1 MTIHLNHFFILIM
14 KRKLIRA
21 NFKINKFFSI
31 LNKDNKQSFNSQW
44 IINIIKSKSKIKN
57 INSKNTMMRIKKM
70 INLNFHYKN
79 NFLMK
84 NQTLTILWVKKNN
97 YKKIWKEIIKNIKNS
112 SSDYLEM
119 VVSKDYELLIS
130 WKDYVE
136 VYERIK

>member
-1 MTIHLNHFFILIM
+1 M

-57 INSKNTMMRIKKM
+57 INSKNTMMRIKKT

-84 NQTLTILWVKKNN
+84 NQTLTI
-97 YKKIWKEIIKNIKNS
+97 S
-112 SSDYLEM
+112 
-119 VVSKDYELLIS
+119 
-130 WKDYVE
+130 
-136 VYERIK
+136 